1 MYTYLEMNASHYD
14 KSLDL
19 WKRSEGIN
27 VNMAMDSKEK
37 IATFLNHHPDMC
49 FVCLHKES
57 GDLVGCILSGFDG
70 RRGFIVHLAVEKT
83 FRGNSIGKNLVQKCL
98 DEMKKKGAVRC
109 LINVVSHNED
119 GKSFWKKI
127 GWKERDDV
135 KPFSIDF

>member
-1 MYTYLEMNASHYD
+1 MYTYLEMNISHYD
-14 KSLDL
+14 QSLDL

-27 VNMAMDSKEK
+27 VNLAMDSKEK
-37 IATFLNHHPDMC
+37 IGAFLKHHPGMC
-49 FVCLHKES
+49 FVCLHEGS

-70 RRGFIVHLAVEKT
+70 RRGFIVHLAVEKA
-83 FRGNSIGKNLVQKCL
+83 FRGNSIGKHLVQRCL

-109 LINVVSHNED
+109 LINVVSDNKD